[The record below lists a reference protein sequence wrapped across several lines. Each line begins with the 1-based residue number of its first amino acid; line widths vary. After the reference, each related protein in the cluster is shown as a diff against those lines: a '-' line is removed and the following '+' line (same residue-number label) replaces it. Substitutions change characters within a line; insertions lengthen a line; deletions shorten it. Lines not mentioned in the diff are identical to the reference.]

1 MNKAPDPADPA
12 PASDSVGQIEPAPPD
27 GEQIGQMSTII
38 IPLNPHEAILRSSA
52 YPYLGQ
58 VNGTNIPVFYLS
70 YDRDQSA
77 FWQIRVPGYTT
88 GNLSLTIDWYADTAT
103 SGNVVFGG
111 SIAAITPN
119 SDTQDIETDS
129 LATETS
135 TTTTHLG
142 TIGQRVHR
150 TTVTISNLDSV
161 AADDFVWIRIR
172 RGSGGDG
179 DTATGRVHV
188 VKAAVSYTDG
198 AADAWTYIKL
208 GTDATTTSATAV
220 SVSGLAFTPAAS
232 RNYEFKALLLL
243 RTATATVGPRPGIT
257 WPTGMTDG
265 VVTARASN
273 SATAE
278 AQAHGNKNAAV
289 VAASTGIANNTQSYP
304 GRIDGYLIAGASPSG
319 NLQVTI
325 QSETGGTTVT
335 VKAGSFLAYREV

>member
-142 TIGQRVHR
+142 TTGQRVHR
-150 TTVTISNLDSV
+150 TTVTISNLDSI
-161 AADDFVWIRIR
+161 AADDFVWVRLR
-172 RGSGGDG
+172 RGTNGQG
-179 DTATGRVHV
+179 DTASGRIHV
-188 VKAAVSYTDG
+188 VKAAISYTDG

-208 GTDATTTSATAV
+208 GSDFTTTSSSAV
-220 SVSGLAFTPAAS
+220 SVTGLLFAPAAS
-232 RNYEFKALLLL
+232 RNYEFKARLLL
-243 RTATATVGPRPGIT
+243 RTATTTVGARPGIS

-265 VVTARASN
+265 VVSVVAPN

-278 AQAHGNKNAAV
+278 AIGHGNVNASVSAD
-289 VAASTGIANNTQSYP
+289 STGLPSTTQSFP
-304 GRIDGYLIAGASPSG
+304 GWIDGYVIAGGSPSG
-319 NLQVTI
+319 NVQVTLT
-325 QSETGGTTVT
+325 SETGGTTVT